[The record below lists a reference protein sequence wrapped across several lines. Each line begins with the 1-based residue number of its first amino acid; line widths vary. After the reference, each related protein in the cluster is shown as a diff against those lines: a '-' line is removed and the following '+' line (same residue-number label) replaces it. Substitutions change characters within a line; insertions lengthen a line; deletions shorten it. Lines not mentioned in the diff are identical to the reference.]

1 MDEPLDQVLEIQVS
15 LAVTQKDL
23 KALEELGQRLA
34 LQGHPIVTAVNQR
47 TAVDL
52 AVSFI
57 VGAELWNARQA
68 LGLPGAEEG

>member
-15 LAVTQKDL
+15 LAVTRKDL
-23 KALEELGQRLA
+23 KALQELGQCLA
-34 LQGHPIVTAVNQR
+34 LQGHPIVTDVNQR

-57 VGAELWNARQA
+57 VGAELWKARQA
-68 LGLPGAEEG
+68 LGLPTFHRI